1 MMLNSLVSLSDEDVR
16 AVLTP
21 AAALQVVKDAFTA
34 ASRGTGQNFPVV
46 REKLDHAVFGVKS
59 GADSHLGVL
68 GLKAGGAFPKN
79 VPFGRQAH
87 QSSVLLFDFEKG
99 HPVALVAGNAI
110 TALRTAAA
118 AALSIDLMARP
129 DARKILMVGAGAQAE
144 THLRAALKVRPFD
157 EVYAWSRDGERSED
171 LARRV
176 ADVTDLRL
184 QDNLKIAPEC
194 HVIITLTPS
203 SEPMI
208 GLEQVSPGA
217 HLVCMGADTIGKQEV
232 AAELVAASR
241 VFTDD
246 INQSLTI
253 GECQSAFRSGLIG
266 RDHVLGTLGDV
277 ILGEK
282 IGRENAGEIT
292 LFDGTGVALQDLLA
306 AAFVLRSYQD
316 QAASRT

>member
-1 MMLNSLVSLSDEDVR
+1 MIKSLVSLSDEDVR

-21 AAALQVVKDAFTA
+21 AAALQVVRDAFTT

-46 REKLDHAVFGVKS
+46 REKLEHAIFGVKS

-79 VPFGRQAH
+79 IPLGRQAH
-87 QSSVLLFDFEKG
+87 QSSVILFDFDTG

-118 AALSIDLMARP
+118 AALSIDLMARS

-144 THLRAALKVRPFD
+144 THLRAALNVRHFD
-157 EVYAWSRDGERSED
+157 EVYAWSRDADLSED

-176 ADVTDLRL
+176 ADVTDLRPQADL
-184 QDNLKIAPEC
+184 SIVPDC
-194 HVIITLTPS
+194 DVIITLTPS
-203 SEPMI
+203 SQPMI
-208 GLEQVSPGA
+208 GRDQVSPGT
-217 HLVCMGADTIGKQEV
+217 HLVCMGADTVGKQEV

-253 GECQSAFRSGLIG
+253 GECQSAFRAGMIG
-266 RDHVLGTLGDV
+266 RDHVRGSLGDV

-282 IGRENAGEIT
+282 IGRENPDEIT

-316 QAASRT
+316 QAVHRA

>member
-1 MMLNSLVSLSDEDVR
+1 MVKSLVSLSDDDVR
-16 AVLTP
+16 AILTP
-21 AAALQVVKDAFTA
+21 VAALRVVRDAFTT
-34 ASRGTGQNFPVV
+34 ASRQTGQNFPVV
-46 REKLDHAVFGVKS
+46 REKLEHAIFGVKS
-59 GADSHLGVL
+59 GADRHLGVL

-79 VPFGRQAH
+79 VPLGRQAH
-87 QSSVLLFDFEKG
+87 QSSVILFDFDTG

-118 AALSIDLMARP
+118 AALSIELMARP

-144 THLRAALKVRPFD
+144 SHLRAALNVRPFD
-157 EVYAWSRDGERSED
+157 EVYAWSRDGERSQD

-176 ADVTDLRL
+176 ADIADLRPQADL
-184 QDNLKIAPEC
+184 SVVPDC
-194 HVIITLTPS
+194 DVIITLTPS

-208 GLEQVSPGA
+208 GHERVSPGT
-217 HLVCMGADTIGKQEV
+217 HLVCMGADTVGKQEV

-246 INQSLTI
+246 VNQSLTI
-253 GECQSAFRSGLIG
+253 GECQSAFRAGLIG
-266 RDHVLGTLGDV
+266 REHVRGTLGDV

-282 IGRENAGEIT
+282 SGRENTDEIT

-306 AAFVLRSYQD
+306 AAFVLQSHQGK
-316 QAASRT
+316 AASTA